1 MRTERKAV
9 MQLNGNENVR
19 FVLLTLGVFSLMLGL
34 AVALFALVERFFF
47 ELNFGQ
53 PLALFAL
60 IALTVGGLLLRTG
73 RQRMK

>member
-1 MRTERKAV
+1 
-9 MQLNGNENVR
+9 MQLNDNETAR

-34 AVALFALVERFFF
+34 AVALLALVERFFF

-60 IALTVGGLLLRTG
+60 FALMLGSLLLRYG
-73 RQRMK
+73 RQRLK